1 MYDIPSRIGRRWGW
15 TLLTGLLFSAVTP
28 VSGRSGDDPKQAEN
42 SRYTV
47 RQIHDP
53 DGIGKF
59 YMGREIAHV
68 MGFGPR
74 GSGAQWLERPERE
87 REERLS
93 KLVTA
98 LKLKPGMVVADIGA
112 GSGVITMLM
121 APRVGPGGRIKAV
134 DVQKKMLDRL
144 RGRLKKRKISNVDL
158 VLGTEKSPRLKPSS
172 IDLAIFVDVYHEL
185 AYPYEMIREL
195 ARAMKPGGRIAFV
208 EYRREDPKIRRL
220 IKLLH
225 TMTQAQVKKEIGQ
238 PEFRLKWKETIGVL
252 PRQHVIIFERRRR

>member
-1 MYDIPSRIGRRWGW
+1 MIDIPIRFVRRSGR
-15 TLLTGLLFSAVTP
+15 TLLIGLLLVAVTAVP
-28 VSGRSGDDPKQAEN
+28 GRSDDPQPAAN

-47 RQIHDP
+47 RRVHDR

-68 MGFGPR
+68 MGYGPR
-74 GSGAQWLERPERE
+74 GSGALWLERPKRE
-87 REERLS
+87 QEERLS
-93 KLVTA
+93 KLVKA

-112 GSGVITMLM
+112 GSGVVTLLM
-121 APRVGPGGRIKAV
+121 APQVEPGGRIKAV

-144 RGRLKKRKISNVDL
+144 RGRIKQRKIKNVDP

-195 ARAMKPGGRIAFV
+195 SRAMKPGGRIAFV

-225 TMTQAQVKKEIGQ
+225 TMAEAQVKKEISQ
-238 PEFRLKWKETIGVL
+238 PEFGLKWKQTIEVL
-252 PRQHVIIFERRRR
+252 PRQHIVIFERRR

>member
-1 MYDIPSRIGRRWGW
+1 MNEIPTRTGRRCGR
-15 TLLTGLLFSAVTP
+15 TLLTGLLCLTVTAIP
-28 VSGRSGDDPKQAEN
+28 GRGAGDPKQDEN

-47 RQIHDP
+47 RRIHDA

-74 GSGAQWLERPERE
+74 GSGARWLERPERE

-121 APRVGPGGRIKAV
+121 APRVEPGGRIKAV

-144 RGRLKKRKISNVDL
+144 RSRLKQRKITNVDL
-158 VLGTEKSPRLKPSS
+158 VLGTEKSPRLKPTS

-225 TMTQAQVKKEIGQ
+225 TMTEAQVKKEIGQ
-238 PEFRLKWKETIGVL
+238 PKFGLKWKETIGVL
-252 PRQHVIIFERRRR
+252 PRQHIIVFERRR